1 MLCGGWGGGV
11 APITIEGKFAKILEM
26 LKDCNTFKFCN
37 VCMLKIEPA
46 ALKGMLVLVNN
57 VWQDYTKNFFYEI

>member
-1 MLCGGWGGGV
+1 MLGVCGGGGGGFDTST
-11 APITIEGKFAKILEM
+11 TIEGKFTKILEM

-37 VCMLKIEPA
+37 ICMLKIEPA

-57 VWQDYTKNFFYEI
+57 VWQD